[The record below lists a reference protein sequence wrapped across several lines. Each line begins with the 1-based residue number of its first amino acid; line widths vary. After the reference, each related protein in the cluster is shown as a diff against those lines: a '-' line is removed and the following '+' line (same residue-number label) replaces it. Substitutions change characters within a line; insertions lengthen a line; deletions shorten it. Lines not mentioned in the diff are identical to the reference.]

1 MSTLYELTNEY
12 LALLDMAD
20 DPDISPETWADTLE
34 GLSGEI
40 EVRADGYAK
49 VIRELTARAEA
60 LKKEEDRL
68 SKTRRAVE
76 KTIERL
82 RESLKESMVATGKL
96 KFTTEFFGFQVK
108 KNPPSL
114 KIDDHKRI
122 PEKYLIPQ
130 PPKVDNA
137 SIKKDV
143 LGGAKYDWC
152 HLEQGTTVNIK

>member
-82 RESLKESMVATGKL
+82 R
-96 KFTTEFFGFQVK
+96 
-108 KNPPSL
+108 
-114 KIDDHKRI
+114 
-122 PEKYLIPQ
+122 
-130 PPKVDNA
+130 
-137 SIKKDV
+137 
-143 LGGAKYDWC
+143 
-152 HLEQGTTVNIK
+152 